1 MTYNEIRSRSIWPLA
16 LAAAVIVGV
25 LAVAY
30 GPSLSKLTA
39 AWESPEYSHGYLV
52 PFFSCFLL
60 WVRRDLLKPD
70 DLRRSWWGPV
80 LLMISAIMYVGG
92 DVLGYGTITTLSLLP
107 CLAGIVLLVGGW
119 SLLRWS
125 WPAIVF
131 LGFMIP
137 LPMSL
142 ESMATYPLRRVGTLL
157 SSYIL
162 QTFGLPA
169 VAEGNVI
176 LLSDNQIGVAE
187 ACSGLRMMMSSAA
200 LAFAVAITLVT
211 DRPWWERI
219 VIVLSSVPIA
229 LAVNIVRITV
239 TGILHLTAGP
249 KLADLV
255 FHDLAGWLMMPMAL
269 GMLWLELTILSHLTI
284 EPPEGPSLA
293 GGLVAK

>member
-1 MTYNEIRSRSIWPLA
+1 M
-16 LAAAVIVGV
+16 

-30 GPSLSKLTA
+30 WPSLSKLTV
-39 AWESPEYSHGYLV
+39 AWQSPEYSHGYLV

-80 LLMISAIMYVGG
+80 LLLISALMYVGG

-200 LAFAVAITLVT
+200 LAFALAVLVK
-211 DRPWWERI
+211 RPLWERI
-219 VIVLSSVPIA
+219 VIVLSAVPIA
-229 LAVNIVRITV
+229 LITNIFRITI
-239 TGILHLTAGP
+239 TGLCYEFAGP
-249 KLADLV
+249 ELAEKV
-255 FHDLAGWLMMPMAL
+255 FHDLAGWLMMPMAVGL
-269 GMLWLELTILSHLTI
+269 LWLELTILSHLTI

-293 GGLVAK
+293 GALVAK